1 MHSALAITIFI
12 VILVLIFDFIN
23 GFHDTATAVATSI
36 TTRALSPTAA
46 IIICAIFNF
55 IGAFTGT
62 AVAKTVG
69 EDIVSHSSI
78 PQWVIFGVLI
88 SAIIWNLITWYFG
101 IPSSSSHA
109 LIGSLVGGAIAYTC
123 TLKVVNWYNLFHS
136 VVLWLFLSP
145 LIGFTVGYIIMK
157 ILNWILKPFKV
168 RIVNKIFLKLQ
179 VVAGAAMALN
189 HGGNDAQ
196 KSMGLITM
204 ALMSG
209 GFISAATF
217 KVPTW
222 VIIACATSMALGTS
236 IGGKKIIKT
245 MGSGMAKLT
254 PVNGFAAQTGASVV
268 ILMASAFHAPV
279 STTHII
285 STTVMGVGASK
296 RLKSVKWGVAKN
308 IVWAWVLTIPIT
320 AGLSA
325 IIITVAKLFV

>member
-1 MHSALAITIFI
+1 MHSTMTITILI
-12 VILVLIFDFIN
+12 VILVILFDFIN

-36 TTRALSPTAA
+36 TTRALSPKTA
-46 IIICAIFNF
+46 ILVCSIFNF

-69 EDIVSHSSI
+69 ENIVNYKSI
-78 PQWVIFGVLI
+78 EQWVILGVLI

-109 LIGSLVGGAIAYTC
+109 LIGALVGGGIAYTG
-123 TLKVVNWYNLFHS
+123 TLKVVDWYSLFHS
-136 VVLWLFLSP
+136 VIIWLFISP
-145 LIGFTVGYIIMK
+145 IIGFIVGYIIMK
-157 ILNWILKPFKV
+157 ILNYILKPFKYHL
-168 RIVNKIFLKLQ
+168 INKLFLKFQ
-179 VVAGAAMALN
+179 VVAGALMALN

-204 ALMSG
+204 ALLSG
-209 GFISAATF
+209 GFISTF
-217 KVPTW
+217 DVPTW
-222 VIIACATSMALGTS
+222 VIVACASAMALGTS

-254 PVNGFAAQTGASVV
+254 PVNGFAAQTGAATV
-268 ILMASAFHAPV
+268 IFIATLFHAPV

-285 STTVMGVGASK
+285 STTIMGVGASK
-296 RLKSVKWGVAKN
+296 RFKSVKWGVAKS

-320 AGLSA
+320 ASLSA
-325 IIITVAKLFV
+325 LIIYMIKLFI

>member
-1 MHSALAITIFI
+1 MHSTLAITILI
-12 VILVLIFDFIN
+12 VIAVLIFDFIN

-36 TTRALSPTAA
+36 TTRALTPKTA
-46 IIICAIFNF
+46 IIICSIFNF
-55 IGAFTGT
+55 MGAFTGT

-69 EDIVSHSSI
+69 ENIVSNKSI
-78 PQWVIFGVLI
+78 AQWVILGVLI

-109 LIGSLVGGAIAYTC
+109 LIGALVGGGIAYNGSIN
-123 TLKVVNWYNLFHS
+123 VVNWYNLFHS

-145 LIGFTVGYIIMK
+145 VIGFVGGYILMK
-157 ILNWILKPFKV
+157 LLNFILKPYKV
-168 RIVNKIFLKLQ
+168 SVVNKIFLKLQ
-179 VVAGAAMALN
+179 VAAGALMAFN

-196 KSMGLITM
+196 KSMGMITM
-204 ALMSG
+204 ALVSG
-209 GFISAATF
+209 GFISTF
-217 KVPTW
+217 EVPTW
-222 VIIACATSMALGTS
+222 VIVCCASAMALGTS
-236 IGGKKIIKT
+236 VGGKKIIKT

-254 PVNGFAAQTGASVV
+254 PVNGFAAQTGAASV
-268 ILMASAFHAPV
+268 IFMATLFNAPV

-296 RLKSVKWGVAKN
+296 RFKSVKWGVAKN

-325 IIITVAKLFV
+325 LIVTLIKLFV